1 MYRGSWTRECKHEK
15 YSTSPWWSLH
25 CSGRARWVILT
36 GTDYTWWCGFC
47 GRQTAWPLWYP
58 RKEHLV
64 FMVSEKVT
72 LKLRYKNEK
81 EHPCGTGTEVIP
93 AWMET
98 TEPLKHD
105 RPLLVR
111 GADERPVWTG
121 AEGTGG
127 CTEGRAGD
135 AAAAKDKCD
144 PWHFLQLYLET
155 TEGL

>member
-1 MYRGSWTRECKHEK
+1 
-15 YSTSPWWSLH
+15 
-25 CSGRARWVILT
+25 
-36 GTDYTWWCGFC
+36 
-47 GRQTAWPLWYP
+47 
-58 RKEHLV
+58 
-64 FMVSEKVT
+64 MVSEKVT

-93 AWMET
+93 ARMES
-98 TEPLKHD
+98 TESLKHD

-127 CTEGRAGD
+127 YTEGCAGD

-144 PWHFLQLYLET
+144 P
-155 TEGL
+155 